1 MAGAEHLVNVVD
13 VVPTVGGV
21 VVEHGL
27 HVFLGEVGHIVFTAG
42 DGAVGQLVHH
52 LGHVIIMSKL
62 GAVHELWEVGVHR
75 QTILSVIAH
84 LCLALGTLL
93 RCNDDHTASGVQT
106 IHGSGG
112 TVFQHRHALDVVG
125 VDVVDRTGH
134 AVNDVEGLHARSAD
148 AERCLVVARLTRGLH
163 RRDAGELTA
172 EQTRHVG
179 RRTLEQLVAL
189 HGSHGSCERLLACCA
204 VAHHD
209 HVGQVGV
216 VVLQRYV
223 YDALAANLDIGG
235 LHAYIREREIVGL
248 LFGAHV
254 YGIATVN
261 VGHGSGL

>member
-1 MAGAEHLVNVVD
+1 
-13 VVPTVGGV
+13 
-21 VVEHGL
+21 
-27 HVFLGEVGHIVFTAG
+27 
-42 DGAVGQLVHH
+42 
-52 LGHVIIMSKL
+52 MSKL
-62 GAVHELWEVGVHR
+62 GTVHELGEVGVHR

-148 AERCLVVARLTRGLH
+148 ARLTRGLH

-172 EQTRHVG
+172 EQARHVG

-209 HVGQVGV
+209 NVGQVCV

-235 LHAYIREREIVGL
+235 LQENER
-248 LFGAHV
+248 
-254 YGIATVN
+254 
-261 VGHGSGL
+261 